1 MCDVTMMAM
10 LADSYVDT
18 AVTGAG
24 LVAEM
29 AAETKLGKYQTLSS
43 NYVIKPVV
51 VNE

>member
-1 MCDVTMMAM
+1 MCDVTIVTM

-29 AAETKLGKYQTLSS
+29 AAGTKLDKYSTMLS
-43 NYVIKPVV
+43 NYIIKLVA